1 MTLKPNNQSLNG
13 AGKNSDSSSQHQQSS
28 SLKTFEQ
35 NTNIP
40 TISSNDRAKEEL
52 EPMQIE
58 KSKKFSWWQAWQLW
72 GIVLV
77 LISGGVGYAATSFLL
92 KLPKTQ
98 TCSKVFWPVASASVR
113 LYCAQVAAEEQT
125 VANLLAAIA
134 LVEVLPD
141 SHPLK
146 PEIDRNVE
154 KWTTEILA
162 LAENR
167 FQQGDLKAAEK
178 TAQKIPQKF
187 PAHQLAQDKID
198 QWNSVWQEG
207 ENNYAEVEKQLRNSN
222 WNQAFTW
229 AVRLTDV
236 NNQYWATT
244 KYQEAINKINVAQEE
259 RSTLD
264 RAYDQFRR
272 GGLDNI
278 LAAIEKAETIETN
291 SYAYQDAQ
299 DLRADAKNQLLKYID
314 QLIEKEDWQEILK
327 ITSRIPKS
335 LALEKQI
342 EDWNLLAGAGSNA
355 SLDTVF
361 GLEEAILDLEKLEPN
376 SPLYNRGQKLMSRWK
391 LEIEDVKHLEKARD
405 LAIGGEIKDFNA
417 AIVEASLIPSSNP
430 RYQQAQQEINGW
442 QRKIK
447 IIQDQ
452 PLLDRANQL
461 AVGSNI
467 NAWKQAI
474 AEASLIS
481 SDSPLYSD
489 AQRNISNW
497 QTNIE
502 RQEDQPFLDQ
512 AITLAGTKNYS
523 GAISA
528 AAKIRPGRALYQ
540 QAQEKIALWRLEIQ
554 AENYLR
560 EAYDLADLG
569 TAEALVKAINVAK
582 QVSSSTSAYSQAM
595 QIYNGWAEQILDL
608 AYTKSSYSLAE
619 AIATA
624 EMVPEGTTSYLEAQN
639 QIQIWQERL
648 RPPLIERNLPLREI
662 DLNKPQ
668 RKPNRF
674 EEP

>member
-1 MTLKPNNQSLNG
+1 
-13 AGKNSDSSSQHQQSS
+13 
-28 SLKTFEQ
+28 
-35 NTNIP
+35 
-40 TISSNDRAKEEL
+40 
-52 EPMQIE
+52 
-58 KSKKFSWWQAWQLW
+58 
-72 GIVLV
+72 
-77 LISGGVGYAATSFLL
+77 
-92 KLPKTQ
+92 
-98 TCSKVFWPVASASVR
+98 
-113 LYCAQVAAEEQT
+113 
-125 VANLLAAIA
+125 
-134 LVEVLPD
+134 
-141 SHPLK
+141 
-146 PEIDRNVE
+146 
-154 KWTTEILA
+154 LA